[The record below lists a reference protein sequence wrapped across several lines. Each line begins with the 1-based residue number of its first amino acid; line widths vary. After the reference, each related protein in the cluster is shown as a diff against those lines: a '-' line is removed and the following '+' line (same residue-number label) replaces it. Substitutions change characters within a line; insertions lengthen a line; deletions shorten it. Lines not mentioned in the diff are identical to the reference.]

1 MIEEQVLKTAD
12 KVFQAIFDRP
22 NPWSLNELEQKMAFD
37 IKLPTKV
44 KDSITDAATYSA
56 MPNAKNYITIPNIE
70 ARDKTSGWLLPKREV
85 KNLDDILEIWH
96 SINYTTTE
104 RVYDSENVVASDPIY
119 GSTNVYKST
128 NCGECNHIIFCDGT
142 YGSNYSIACQRSTG
156 LNYCL
161 RVDDSNGC
169 SNSYN
174 VICSGKI
181 SNSFFIQDAGSLHEC
196 MFCSHI
202 SNHKFCIANMQFDE
216 AEYRFLKSKI
226 IDWIY
231 NI

>member
-1 MIEEQVLKTAD
+1 MTEKQVLETAD
-12 KVFQAIFDRP
+12 KIFQAIFGRP
-22 NPWSLNELEQKMAFD
+22 NPWPLEELERKMAFD
-37 IKLPTKV
+37 IKLPAKV
-44 KDSITDAATYSA
+44 KDSVTGVESYSA
-56 MPNAKNYITIPNIE
+56 MPNAKSYITISNIE

-85 KNLDDILEIWH
+85 KNLDEILAIWRL
-96 SINYTTTE
+96 INYTTTE
-104 RVYDSENVVASDPIY
+104 RVYDSENVSASDPIY

-128 NCGECNHIIFCDGT
+128 NCGECNNIIFCDGT
-142 YGSNYSIACQRSTG
+142 YESAYSIACQRSTG

-174 VICSGKI
+174 VICSGKV

-202 SNHKFCIANMQFDE
+202 SNRKFCIANMQFDE

-226 IDWIY
+226 IDWVY